1 MSWLVSCCPGLE
13 GRLAETGAVG
23 SYHQTGVIYVV
34 AGISST
40 VSYFLSLG
48 RILAETGV
56 VYLVAG
62 ISSTVSYFLG
72 LGGTLAETGVV
83 SVVAGISSMVS
94 YCPGLGGRQ
103 AETGVCGS
111 WSFITG

>member
-1 MSWLVSCCPGLE
+1 MSWLVSYCPDLE

-40 VSYFLSLG
+40 VSYFL
-48 RILAETGV
+48 
-56 VYLVAG
+56 
-62 ISSTVSYFLG
+62 G

-83 SVVAGISSMVS
+83 SVVAGISSTVS
-94 YCPGLGGRQ
+94 YCPGLEGRQ